1 MRHHVRLVPW
11 HTHHN
16 RADGEYAVM
25 KMLDDMRLGRLRFP
39 GATQTDRMKCQDL
52 FDHFRNFESVGYTER
67 RKSYGHGRLHDDG
80 CLAVWMAWAHGKTL
94 TRLHKRDVKR
104 ATVTSDAVRNAYAGY
119 KVN

>member
-1 MRHHVRLVPW
+1 
-11 HTHHN
+11 
-16 RADGEYAVM
+16 M

-52 FDHFRNFESVGYTER
+52 FDHFRNFESVSHIDR
-67 RKSYGHGRLHDDG
+67 RKAGRNRMHDDG
-80 CLAVWMAWAHGKTL
+80 CLATWMAWAHGKTL
-94 TRLHKRDVKR
+94 TRLHKRDHKR